1 MNNTEEKTTVG
12 EWLLFIV
19 YYLAVA
25 ACCGF
30 FSYAC
35 FDGVIE
41 FYDKLFVEINTL
53 QWFVY
58 LLGVIL
64 CVLIG
69 IASTVAA
76 CLFLYPVVK
85 GINILFTAKLDV

>member
-19 YYLAVA
+19 YYLAVVA
-25 ACCGF
+25 SCGVF
-30 FSYAC
+30 VYAC

-41 FYDKLFVEINTL
+41 FYDNLLVETQTL
-53 QWFVY
+53 QWLAY

-64 CVLIG
+64 CILIG
-69 IASTVAA
+69 IASTVAT
-76 CLFLYPVVK
+76 CIYLYPVVRAIK
-85 GINILFTAKLDV
+85 ILFTAKLDV